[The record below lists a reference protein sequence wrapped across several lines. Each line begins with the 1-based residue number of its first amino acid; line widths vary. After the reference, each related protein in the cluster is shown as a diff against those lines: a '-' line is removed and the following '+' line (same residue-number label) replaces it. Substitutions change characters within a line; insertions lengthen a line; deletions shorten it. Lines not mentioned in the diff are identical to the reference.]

1 MFMASL
7 AGLIALPLMLL
18 SVLLPVALVASL
30 RVWLYKRRSRLLGL
44 ILLSI
49 TAFTRVGASK
59 VDHDAHGIVV
69 EEHHAE
75 HWAALSGAEPGH
87 FPGVCDRTA
96 CRRRLFDK
104 LSNV

>member
-59 VDHDAHGIVV
+59 
-69 EEHHAE
+69 
-75 HWAALSGAEPGH
+75 WTMM
-87 FPGVCDRTA
+87 RTA
-96 CRRRLFDK
+96 L
-104 LSNV
+104 

>member
-1 MFMASL
+1 MKYFAEIVAAIESFPYGGIQVKVIRTRL
-7 AGLIALPLMLL
+7 RQILRG
-18 SVLLPVALVASL
+18 VLLPVALVASL

-69 EEHHAE
+69 EEH
-75 HWAALSGAEPGH
+75 LSLIH
-87 FPGVCDRTA
+87 I
-96 CRRRLFDK
+96 
-104 LSNV
+104 